1 MGKRGVYGQPLQPLD
16 LKMASGQFFSGGPRG
31 DGSRCSGLSAPLEL
45 EHHVD

>member
-1 MGKRGVYGQPLQPLD
+1 MGKRGVCGQPLQPLD
-16 LKMASGQFFSGGPRG
+16 LKMASGQFSGGPWG